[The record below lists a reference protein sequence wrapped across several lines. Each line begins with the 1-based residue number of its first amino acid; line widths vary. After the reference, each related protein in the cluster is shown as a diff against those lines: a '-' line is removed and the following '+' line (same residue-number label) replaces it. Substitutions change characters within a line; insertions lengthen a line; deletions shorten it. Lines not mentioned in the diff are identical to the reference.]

1 MGGMQKCFIT
11 GQGTIK
17 DKIEQLEHEYGSLI
31 EKVPFTILND
41 PISDFNSLN
50 TEGIYR
56 FKTTGGVS
64 NKPRSWGDNGGGLI
78 IVFRYDG
85 SYTQILYPNNTY
97 GRFWVRK
104 IGSTWY
110 IFSGASD

>member
-1 MGGMQKCFIT
+1 MSKCFNWGLEGVKNEIN
-11 GQGTIK
+11 
-17 DKIEQLEHEYGSLI
+17 QLEHEYQSLL
-31 EKVPFTILND
+31 EKVPFTILKD
-41 PISDFNSLN
+41 PVSDFNSIN

-56 FKTTGGVS
+56 FKTTGSVS
-64 NKPRSWGDNGGGLI
+64 NKPRSWGDNGGGLM
-78 IVFRYDG
+78 IVFKYDS